1 MKTYFFQHTF
11 GEKAVFFG
19 SHYKVVRF
27 VLVVH
32 DVFEIDARARVE
44 IAEELLVENER
55 HAADFFNAGLRLRE
69 LVDEVYRY
77 RDGQLPTE
85 LFPLEPCD
93 ISGQMH
99 TLSAIYVAAIQLCYV
114 TKPSFV

>member
-1 MKTYFFQHTF
+1 
-11 GEKAVFFG
+11 VFFG

-44 IAEELLVENER
+44 IAEEFLVENER

-69 LVDEVYRY
+69 LVDEVDRY
-77 RDGQLPTE
+77 RDGQLAAE

-93 ISGQMH
+93 ITDNAYVKRNIRRSYTIIAMS
-99 TLSAIYVAAIQLCYV
+99 LSLVCIV
-114 TKPSFV
+114 SM